1 MAAKKKINSVYRKQ
15 VEQIK
20 LDGEKQVDGEMSSI
34 YQQQKKALD
43 TLHTFVGALYIS
55 YAKDGL
61 LKMTEAQKS
70 SVKANI
76 KVMLKDMG
84 KELGDAEISKVTDI
98 LGKTYEDSYY
108 KNAYLL
114 NGGGGKK

>member
-1 MAAKKKINSVYRKQ
+1 MAKINPQYRKQ
-15 VEQIK
+15 IEQIK
-20 LDGEKQVDGEMSSI
+20 VEGEEYADSEMKPV
-34 YQQQKKALD
+34 YTQQKKALD

-61 LKMTEAQKS
+61 LKMTDAQKAS
-70 SVKANI
+70 TMASI
-76 KVMLKDMG
+76 KTMLKTMG
-84 KELGDAEISKVTDI
+84 KDLGDAEVAKVTDI